1 MSTAPRN
8 AAAKRD
14 WGHDETGCTVLH
26 IDMDAFY
33 ASLEI
38 ARHPELRGK
47 PVIIGWP
54 GPRSVVSAAN
64 YEARKYG
71 VNSAMPMV
79 RARQLCPGGA
89 YVRVDMPYY
98 REMSKRIFN
107 EVFRQVTDQ
116 IEQVSVDEGYMD
128 VSSALLR
135 WKSPSIIGAW
145 IRAQVAARFHITC
158 SVGIAANKLVAKMAS
173 TNAKPDGMLLIPKAR
188 HAEFVQM
195 MPLRGIP
202 GIGPSLEK
210 RLNEWGVKTVA
221 ELAEMDET
229 ALLQATRS
237 KITAHNL
244 YLAARGQD
252 ERPIVTH
259 APEKSIGAEI
269 TFEQDTRNFEKV
281 RELLH
286 HCSNEVTHTLRQK
299 GLVARTVNVKLRFAD
314 MSYSTKAHTLERPI
328 DTAAA
333 MYPES
338 AALLKAMLGMPT
350 DASDDTP
357 LPREIRLAGV
367 SASSLSA
374 KGSTPVQLTI
384 DDLLAGDSAA
394 GSGGE
399 NHDGDNGNNNAA
411 YQGATKRRS
420 HNARKG
426 GGDTVDDRA
435 NGSTRDGNVSGH
447 PTADGH
453 MNNTIARLEYGTTAE
468 AAIGSSQWHGSR
480 SDEPAKVADTAAAP
494 AATSAENGPHIS
506 AHCNAGVKKNASTSP
521 GENREERIRT
531 AETVLDAVRERYG
544 TGAATLGLE
553 HGDWKA
559 KQIANNSKPED

>member
-14 WGHDETGCTVLH
+14 WGHDESGCTVLH

-33 ASLEI
+33 ASLET
-38 ARHPELRGK
+38 ARHPELRGR
-47 PVIIGWP
+47 PVIIGWL

-79 RARQLCPGGA
+79 RAQQLCPGGA
-89 YVRVDMPYY
+89 YVQVDMAYY
-98 REMSKRIFN
+98 RKMSKRIFD
-107 EVFRQVTDQ
+107 EVFRQVTDR

-128 VSSALLR
+128 VSGALLR
-135 WKSPSIIGAW
+135 WKSPSVIGAW
-145 IRAQVAARFHITC
+145 IRAQVAARFGITC

-188 HAEFVQM
+188 HAEFVRM

-202 GIGPSLEK
+202 GVGPSLEK
-210 RLNEWGVKTVA
+210 RLGEWGIRTVA

-229 ALLQATRS
+229 TLAQATRS

-269 TFEQDTRNFEKV
+269 TFEKDTRNAAKV

-286 HCSNEVTHTLRQK
+286 HCSNEVTHTLRAK

-314 MSYSTKAHTLERPI
+314 MSYSTKAHTLERPT
-328 DTAAA
+328 DTAAT
-333 MYPES
+333 MYPE
-338 AALLKAMLGMPT
+338 AVALLKAMLRMPA
-350 DASDDTP
+350 DAPDDAP

-374 KGSTPVQLTI
+374 KETTPVQLTI
-384 DDLLAGDSAA
+384 EDMLGDGVAD
-394 GSGGE
+394 GG
-399 NHDGDNGNNNAA
+399 DGD
-411 YQGATKRRS
+411 GAKRRNGREDETTNPS
-420 HNARKG
+420 ASNQNDETSKG
-426 GGDTVDDRA
+426 
-435 NGSTRDGNVSGH
+435 
-447 PTADGH
+447 
-453 MNNTIARLEYGTTAE
+453 
-468 AAIGSSQWHGSR
+468 
-480 SDEPAKVADTAAAP
+480 
-494 AATSAENGPHIS
+494 
-506 AHCNAGVKKNASTSP
+506 KNA
-521 GENREERIRT
+521 NLRN
-531 AETVLDAVRERYG
+531 AESVLDAVRERYG
-544 TGAATLGLE
+544 SGAASLGLE

-559 KQIANNSKPED
+559 RQTANNHNPEA

>member
-38 ARHPELRGK
+38 ARNPELRGR

-79 RARQLCPGGA
+79 RAKQLCPGGA

-98 REMSKRIFN
+98 REMSKKIFDS
-107 EVFRQVTDQ
+107 VFRQVTDQ

-145 IRAQVAARFHITC
+145 IRAQVAAQFDITC

-221 ELAEMDET
+221 DLADMDET

-269 TFEQDTRNFEKV
+269 TFEQDTRDASKV

-286 HCSNEVTHTLRQK
+286 HCSNEVTHTLRKK

-338 AALLKAMLGMPT
+338 VALLKAMLKMPA
-350 DASDDTP
+350 DAPDDAP
-357 LPREIRLAGV
+357 LPREVRLAGV
-367 SASSLSA
+367 SASSLSD

-384 DDLLAGDSAA
+384 EDMLGSGADGGTDSGSQNGNTFGSNKDSDSNGNGNATCVSNDNSVGNDNDHISSGNGDEHAEKDSNRRNDSAHA
-394 GSGGE
+394 DNSR
-399 NHDGDNGNNNAA
+399 NTDNIGDL
-411 YQGATKRRS
+411 KR
-420 HNARKG
+420 
-426 GGDTVDDRA
+426 
-435 NGSTRDGNVSGH
+435 
-447 PTADGH
+447 
-453 MNNTIARLEYGTTAE
+453 
-468 AAIGSSQWHGSR
+468 SSR
-480 SDEPAKVADTAAAP
+480 
-494 AATSAENGPHIS
+494 N
-506 AHCNAGVKKNASTSP
+506 
-521 GENREERIRT
+521 RIRS
-531 AETVLDAVRERYG
+531 AETVLDAVRDRYG
-544 TGAATLGLE
+544 TGAASLGLE

-559 KQIANNSKPED
+559 KQIANNSKPEP

>member
-1 MSTAPRN
+1 MNGTTMDSAHTYNGSMSTAPRN

-38 ARHPELRGK
+38 ARHPELSGR

-89 YVRVDMPYY
+89 YVRVDMTYY
-98 REMSKRIFN
+98 RMMSKRIFD

-116 IEQVSVDEGYMD
+116 TEQVSVDEGYMD

-135 WKSPSIIGAW
+135 WKSPSVIGAW
-145 IRAQVAARFHITC
+145 IRAQVAQRFGITC
-158 SVGIAANKLVAKMAS
+158 SVGIAANKLVAKVAS

-221 ELAEMDET
+221 DLAKMDET

-244 YLAARGQD
+244 YLAARGED

-269 TFEQDTRNFEKV
+269 TFEQDTRSFEEV

-286 HCSNEVTHTLRQK
+286 HCSNEVTHALRQK
-299 GLVARTVNVKLRFAD
+299 GLEARTVTVKLRFAD
-314 MSYSTKAHTLERPI
+314 LSYSTKAHTLERPI

-338 AALLKAMLGMPT
+338 VALLKAMLKMPA

-384 DDLLAGDSAA
+384 DDLLGDDA
-394 GSGGE
+394 GSDEGVGADAG
-399 NHDGDNGNNNAA
+399 NKDGIGMNGN
-411 YQGATKRRS
+411 
-420 HNARKG
+420 
-426 GGDTVDDRA
+426 
-435 NGSTRDGNVSGH
+435 
-447 PTADGH
+447 
-453 MNNTIARLEYGTTAE
+453 
-468 AAIGSSQWHGSR
+468 
-480 SDEPAKVADTAAAP
+480 
-494 AATSAENGPHIS
+494 
-506 AHCNAGVKKNASTSP
+506 
-521 GENREERIRT
+521 GENREGKDEDNAGNSIFNSNSESHSGKSNGTIANSNSAGNTRNDGIASNNEGQGNSGRNHANPTHANRNNNAYGNGRNNKERIRS

-544 TGAATLGLE
+544 SGAATLGLE

-559 KQIANNSKPED
+559 KQIANNSKPEQ